1 MAGGLAADAGTA
13 GGVHRETSAGENA

>member
-13 GGVHRETSAGENA
+13 GGVHRETSTGKNA